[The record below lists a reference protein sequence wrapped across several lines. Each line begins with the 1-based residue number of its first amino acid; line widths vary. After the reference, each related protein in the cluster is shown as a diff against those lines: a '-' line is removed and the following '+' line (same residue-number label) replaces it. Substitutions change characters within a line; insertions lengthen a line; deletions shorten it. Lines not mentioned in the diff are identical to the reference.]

1 MKFTRMIDTVDTHT
15 AGEPTRIILS
25 GIPRLHGKN
34 VKEKRDYFKEH
45 YDYIRTRLTY
55 EPRGHAGMLCAAVV
69 PPTAPEADFGIFYM
83 DDV

>member
-34 VKEKRDYFKEH
+34 VKEK
-45 YDYIRTRLTY
+45 
-55 EPRGHAGMLCAAVV
+55 V
-69 PPTAPEADFGIFYM
+69 
-83 DDV
+83 